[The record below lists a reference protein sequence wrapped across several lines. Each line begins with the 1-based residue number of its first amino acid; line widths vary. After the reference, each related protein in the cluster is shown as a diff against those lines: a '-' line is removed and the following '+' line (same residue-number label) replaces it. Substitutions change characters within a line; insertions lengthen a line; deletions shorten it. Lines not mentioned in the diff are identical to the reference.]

1 MCRYKN
7 IDIMPVYGHYGIEN
21 RLILLASC
29 YISGTHCQFSFSQL
43 SMENPYYLQI
53 DDDARVRKVDKHVL
67 YPE

>member
-21 RLILLASC
+21 GLILLASC
-29 YISGTHCQFSFSQL
+29 YMSDTHHLFSFSQL
-43 SMENPYYLQI
+43 SMENLYYLQI
-53 DDDARVRKVDKHVL
+53 DDDVRVRKVDKHVL